1 MPPKL
6 TAAER
11 AQFRAEAKNA
21 AASEIRSKKRH
32 SVNAAT
38 TTPPAV
44 VIPPPPQNESLSP
57 AKVKGKE
64 TAMAIVDPP
73 ATRSKR
79 PRGAVLPGIS
89 IQEPSVHSAPPSPKK
104 LKATSDW
111 SLQSASQDLISL
123 EEMKGVDLSLPA
135 EASAFHRKPWAM
147 TLDILQRLPTPTDR
161 ATFQSLEVTENIDN
175 TMRNL
180 FLVIHITHTFSFS

>member
-1 MPPKL
+1 MLPLLKSGARRDTLRMPPL
-6 TAAER
+6 L
-11 AQFRAEAKNA
+11 
-21 AASEIRSKKRH
+21 
-32 SVNAAT
+32 
-38 TTPPAV
+38 PPT
-44 VIPPPPQNESLSP
+44 VIVPPPLPQSENLSP
-57 AKVKGKE
+57 AKAKGKE
-64 TAMAIVDPP
+64 TAIAVADPP

-79 PRGAVLPGIS
+79 LRGAGLPRIV

-104 LKATSDW
+104 FKAASDW
-111 SLQSASQDLISL
+111 SLQSASQDLISP

-147 TLDILQRLPTPTDR
+147 TLDIQQRLPTPTDR

-180 FLVIHITHTFSFS
+180 LLVIHITHIFSFSQYL

>member
-1 MPPKL
+1 MTTFTILVVGKMPSKL

-11 AQFRAEAKNA
+11 GQFRAEAKNA

-32 SVNAAT
+32 SVNAAAV
-38 TTPPAV
+38 TPPTV
-44 VIPPPPQNESLSP
+44 TVPPSLPQSENLSP
-57 AKVKGKE
+57 VKAKGKE
-64 TAMAIVDPP
+64 TAIAVADPP

-79 PRGAVLPGIS
+79 PRGTGPPGIV

-104 LKATSDW
+104 LKAASDW
-111 SLQSASQDLISL
+111 SLQSASQDLISP
-123 EEMKGVDLSLPA
+123 EELKGVDLSLPA

-161 ATFQSLEVTENIDN
+161 ATFQSLEVK
-175 TMRNL
+175 NL
-180 FLVIHITHTFSFS
+180 